1 MENELLNPC
10 GKCPRVAD
18 KETGYI
24 AGASVML
31 FKTFNGSSRY
41 VYQVQGRN
49 VAALLI
55 ASNSSQLGRVVSVV
69 CMGDYANAGLF
80 RKLWYVAAKDF
91 KHLRLGDELST
102 CPQVAELI
110 HEIKGI

>member
-1 MENELLNPC
+1 MENLLEPC
-10 GKCPRVAD
+10 GKCPTITD

-24 AGASVML
+24 AGTSVML

-41 VYQVQGRN
+41 VYQVHGRN
-49 VAALLI
+49 VAVMLI
-55 ASNSSQLGRVVSVV
+55 QANSSQLGRVVWVQTLP
-69 CMGDYANAGLF
+69 DYTNSGLF

-102 CPQVAELI
+102 CPQALDLI